1 MTVIAKLRNADLN
14 LLPVLRELLR
24 SQNVTRTAET
34 LNMSQSAASE
44 ALKRLRSQL
53 GDDLLVRKGRAMEL
67 TPLARRIGPL
77 VDQALGKFE
86 QVLWSEL
93 FDPAESKRN
102 FLISTAD
109 SVILTVGPQLI
120 ERLARDA
127 PGMSVRFV
135 DLQWVNSRSL
145 ELGELDFVIM
155 PDAPIKEL
163 DGVAELSLEH
173 FNHLLVYREEFVCI
187 AKSGHPLLEDK
198 ITLERLEHYQTV
210 AFRIDPDSPFQGEIP
225 GQSRPDQVY
234 VSHFSLVPFMVE
246 GSDAVA
252 FVSRHVAKIFCEILD
267 IAYNPVP
274 ITAEP
279 LSIYAFW
286 ASVHENDPEHRWLRE
301 VLREISPGG
310 LI

>member
-1 MTVIAKLRNADLN
+1 MTPFEKLRNTDLN

-24 SQNVTRTAET
+24 IQNVTRTAET

-44 ALKRLRSQL
+44 ALKRLRTQL
-53 GDDLLVRKGRAMEL
+53 EDELLVRKGRAMEL
-67 TPLARRIGPL
+67 TPLARRLGPL
-77 VDQALGKFE
+77 VDQALGRFE
-86 QVLWSEL
+86 QVLWPER
-93 FDPAESKRN
+93 FDPAESKRS

-109 SVILTVGPQLI
+109 SIILTVGPQLI
-120 ERLARDA
+120 ERFAREA

-163 DGVAELSLEH
+163 EGIAELSLDH
-173 FNHLLVYREEFVCI
+173 FNHLLVYEEEFVCI
-187 AKSGHPLLEDK
+187 AKRGHPLLEGK
-198 ITLERLEHYQTV
+198 ITLERLDRYQTV
-210 AFRIDPDSPFQGEIP
+210 AFRIDPDSPFQGEFP
-225 GQSRPDQVY
+225 GQRNPDQVF
-234 VSHFSLVPFMVE
+234 VSHFSLVPFLVE

-252 FVSRHVAKIFCEILD
+252 FIPRHVAKIFCEILD
-267 IAYNPVP
+267 IAYNPIP
-274 ITAEP
+274 ITAEV

-301 VLREISPGG
+301 VLREISPGC